1 MHKRADAARSRFGAA
16 RGDDTMIRNA
26 RPILGSGITAL
37 AALCLQGLTAYAQQ
51 GDPPKEAPPPSRE
64 QQLEDRV
71 AELEKRLAAVEEKEK
86 EPSATDEIGE
96 TTVDPDLA
104 AAAAADASAS
114 AAPGPETIDAVQPI
128 ISPTSSMNPDLSIIL
143 DVGAAWFG
151 DADHLTQGGH
161 AIDDNGIAL
170 QGCELA
176 ASASVDPYFRFDMNF
191 QLTEAE
197 LEEVYLTTLA
207 LPLNLQARAG
217 LMNAAFGRENAMHL
231 HVWNF
236 ANPPL
241 SHTRFMGEEHMR
253 GPGVEL
259 SALLPLP
266 WYLNLIGQAFD
277 TAEALGFG
285 SATFGSSEQTS
296 AGRINGLED
305 FLYVVRMENFF
316 ELSANWSLLIGFSEG
331 FGQSPYEAD
340 ARTYLHGGDL
350 YLKWRPISQGEGE
363 FALALTIEYLLR
375 DEPYEIIDEATGV
388 TTETGR
394 FRDHGGYAQLD
405 ALLTKRWML
414 GFRFD
419 TTDLWTGRSP
429 DPEAVPGWQRRGSAS
444 LTFLPTHFSKLR
456 LQGDL
461 VRDEARE
468 GFGYAI
474 FLQAEVSAGEHGA
487 HKF

>member
-1 MHKRADAARSRFGAA
+1 MTVHS
-16 RGDDTMIRNA
+16 
-26 RPILGSGITAL
+26 RPILASGMAAC
-37 AALCLQGLTAYAQQ
+37 AALWLAGYGASAQT
-51 GDPPKEAPPPSRE
+51 PPRQTPE
-64 QQLEDRV
+64 V
-71 AELEKRLAAVEEKEK
+71 AADA
-86 EPSATDEIGE
+86 G
-96 TTVDPDLA
+96 VDPDLA
-104 AAAAADASAS
+104 AAAAADAEAKAPAPG
-114 AAPGPETIDAVQPI
+114 AAPIDTVQPI
-128 ISPTSSMNPDLSIIL
+128 AIPMASLNPSLSIIL
-143 DVGAAWFG
+143 DVGAAWYG
-151 DADHLTQGGH
+151 AADHLTQGGH

-207 LPLNLQARAG
+207 LPLNLQIRAG

-241 SHTRFMGEEHMR
+241 SHTRFMGAEHMR

-266 WYLNLIGQAFD
+266 WYLNLIGQAFA
-277 TAEALGFG
+277 TTGELGFDSG
-285 SATFGSSEQTS
+285 TFGSSEQTR

-305 FLYVVRMENFF
+305 FLYVLRLENFF
-316 ELSANWSLLIGFSEG
+316 ELSANWSLLIGASEG
-331 FGQSPYEAD
+331 LGQSPYEPDGRA
-340 ARTYLHGGDL
+340 YLHGGDL
-350 YLKWRPISQGEGE
+350 YLKWRPITKAASE
-363 FALALTIEYLLR
+363 FALALTVEYMLR
-375 DEPYEIIDEATGV
+375 DEPTANA
-388 TTETGR
+388 R

-405 ALLTKRWML
+405 ALLTNRWML
-414 GFRFD
+414 GFRYD

-429 DPEAVPGWQRRGSAS
+429 DLEIVPAWQRRGSAS

-461 VRDEARE
+461 VRDSVRDEL
-468 GFGYAI
+468 GWAI

>member
-1 MHKRADAARSRFGAA
+1 MTVHS
-16 RGDDTMIRNA
+16 
-26 RPILGSGITAL
+26 RPILASGMAAF
-37 AALCLQGLTAYAQQ
+37 AALWLAGYGASAQT
-51 GDPPKEAPPPSRE
+51 PPRQTPE
-64 QQLEDRV
+64 V
-71 AELEKRLAAVEEKEK
+71 AADA
-86 EPSATDEIGE
+86 G
-96 TTVDPDLA
+96 VDPDFA
-104 AAAAADASAS
+104 AAAAADAEAKAPVPG
-114 AAPGPETIDAVQPI
+114 AAPIDTVQPI
-128 ISPTSSMNPDLSIIL
+128 AIPMASLNPSLSIIL
-143 DVGAAWFG
+143 DVGAAWYG
-151 DADHLTQGGH
+151 AADHLTQGGH

-207 LPLNLQARAG
+207 LPLNLQIRAG

-231 HVWNF
+231 HVWSF
-236 ANPPL
+236 SNPPL

-266 WYLNLIGQAFD
+266 WYLNLIGQAFA
-277 TAEALGFG
+277 TTESLGFESG
-285 SATFGSSEQTS
+285 TFGSSEQTG

-305 FLYVVRMENFF
+305 FLYVLRMENFF

-331 FGQSPYEAD
+331 LGQSPYEPD
-340 ARTYLHGGDL
+340 GRTYLHGGDL
-350 YLKWRPISQGEGE
+350 YLKWRPITKAAGE
-363 FALALTIEYLLR
+363 FALALTVEYMLR
-375 DEPYEIIDEATGV
+375 DEPATN
-388 TTETGR
+388 GR

-405 ALLTKRWML
+405 ALLTNRWMV
-414 GFRFD
+414 GFRYD

-429 DPEAVPGWQRRGSAS
+429 DLETMPAWQRRGAAS

-456 LQGDL
+456 LQGDFVRDS
-461 VRDEARE
+461 VRDELGWAV
-468 GFGYAI
+468 